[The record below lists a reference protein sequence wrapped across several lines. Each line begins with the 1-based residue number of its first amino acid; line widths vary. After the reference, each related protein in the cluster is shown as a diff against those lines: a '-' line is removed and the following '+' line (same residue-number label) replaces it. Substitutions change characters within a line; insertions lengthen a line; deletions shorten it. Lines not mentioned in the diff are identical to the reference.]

1 MGDYKK
7 MYVQTTILEFS
18 DASKKLVP
26 GPVMEQFIAAR
37 QLASGLVS
45 VQYTEE
51 ETKQQY
57 VVSWNTHE
65 DYINFITTNAELF
78 GRALAEREVTYNAN
92 NIKVTTTGTEI

>member
-1 MGDYKK
+1 

-51 ETKQQY
+51 ETKQQ
-57 VVSWNTHE
+57 
-65 DYINFITTNAELF
+65 
-78 GRALAEREVTYNAN
+78 
-92 NIKVTTTGTEI
+92 